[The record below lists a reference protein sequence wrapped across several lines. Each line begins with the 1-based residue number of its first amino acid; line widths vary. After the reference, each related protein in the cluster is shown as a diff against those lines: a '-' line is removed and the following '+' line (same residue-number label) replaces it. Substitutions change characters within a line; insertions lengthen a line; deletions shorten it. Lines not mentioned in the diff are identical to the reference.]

1 MGHREQLLA
10 GARKCLYERGYA
22 NTTAR
27 DVVSASN
34 TNLASIGYHFGSKE
48 ALLNAAL
55 VAAFEEWGA
64 ELDRVMISAGGP
76 DLTTSDRLEIMW
88 SGVLESFSSH
98 RPLWVAGIEAFSLA
112 ERMPDLREKL
122 AIAYQRAR
130 PSLGALAVPHED
142 PDDPTRLAA
151 GSFLLSVM
159 IGLTVQNLLDP
170 PSAPTAGDLLSAV
183 RAIGEKLVG
192 SPEGDDAGANEGGD
206 AAPTAGKPGAQ
217 R

>member
-27 DVVSASN
+27 DLVSASN

-55 VAAFEEWGA
+55 VTAFEEWGA
-64 ELDRVMISAGGP
+64 ELDRVMSTAEGP
-76 DLTTSDRLEIMW
+76 DLTTAGRLEAMW

-98 RPLWVAGIEAFSLA
+98 RPLWVAGIEAFALA

-122 AIAYQRAR
+122 ATAYQRAR
-130 PSLGALAVPHED
+130 PSLGALAVPDHD
-142 PDDPTRLAA
+142 ADHPTRLAA
-151 GSFLLSVM
+151 GSFLLAVM

-170 PSAPTAGDLLSAV
+170 PSAPTAGDLLSAL
-183 RAIGEKLVG
+183 RAMTEKLDEPSDVN
-192 SPEGDDAGANEGGD
+192 PADNAR
-206 AAPTAGKPGAQ
+206 P
-217 R
+217 

>member
-55 VAAFEEWGA
+55 VEAFEEWGA
-64 ELDRVMISAGGP
+64 ELDRVMLSAGGP
-76 DLTTSDRLEIMW
+76 DLTTADRLEIMW

-122 AIAYQRAR
+122 ATAYQLAR
-130 PSLGALAVPHED
+130 PSLGALAVPDEE
-142 PDDPTRLAA
+142 PDNPTRLAA

-183 RAIGEKLVG
+183 RAIGEKLAQ
-192 SPEGDDAGANEGGD
+192 SPDGNASPGTGGNGAGH
-206 AAPTAGKPGAQ
+206 PGT
-217 R
+217 RR

>member
-55 VAAFEEWGA
+55 VEAFEEWGA
-64 ELDRVMISAGGP
+64 ELDRVMLSAGGP
-76 DLTTSDRLEIMW
+76 DLTTADRLEIMW

-122 AIAYQRAR
+122 ATAYQLAR
-130 PSLGALAVPHED
+130 PSLGALAVPDEE
-142 PDDPTRLAA
+142 PDNPTRLAA

-183 RAIGEKLVG
+183 RAIGEKLAQ
-192 SPEGDDAGANEGGD
+192 SPDGNA
-206 AAPTAGKPGAQ
+206 TPGAGDNGAGHPGTGT
-217 R
+217 RR